1 MVDNSYVA
9 YFDGACE
16 PYNPGGTAS
25 YGAVVLHNGEP
36 LWTCSEIYVPEEG
49 HERDTSNNIAEYAA
63 FIAVLEWFA
72 DRNLYDADILI
83 RGDSMLVIQQMFGN
97 WKIKKGLYAPLAYE
111 ARKLVAQ
118 FTKIRGEWIRRDQNA
133 IADEL
138 SKDALKRAGVRL
150 RLQPA

>member
-25 YGAVVLHNGEP
+25 YGAVVFHNSEP
-36 LWTCSEIYVPEEG
+36 VWKCSEIYTPELG

-63 FIAVLEWFA
+63 FIALLEWFA
-72 DRNLYDADILI
+72 DQNLFDADILI
-83 RGDSMLVIQQMFGN
+83 HGDSQLVIQQMFGD
-97 WKIKKGLYAPLAYE
+97 WKIKNGLYAPLALE

-118 FTKIRGEWIRRDQNA
+118 FKNIRGEWIRRDRNT

-138 SKDALKRAGVRL
+138 SKDALKQAGVRL
-150 RLQPA
+150 RLQPV